1 MQNPVKTVVTVDRV
15 TTLELDGLPRTGQV
29 KAKLVQKVMSEHHV
43 PQETGETIEVDF
55 RLTSEVMRNIV
66 SVLDTY
72 R

>member
-15 TTLELDGLPRTGQV
+15 TTLELDGLPRTGQI
-29 KAKLVQKVMSEHHV
+29 KAKLIKKVMTEHED
-43 PQETGETIEVDF
+43 PQDSGETIEVDF